1 MIYEIGNENLE
12 INDNFI
18 EILELIVQQIHY
30 ELNYT
35 KKDKILSYAH

>member
-18 EILELIVQQIHY
+18 EILELIVKQIHF

-35 KKDKILSYAH
+35 KKDKIISNAH